1 MSFNRVS
8 QSKGAFWLA
17 TGCLVKWV
25 DSKSQEKYQ
34 EIGSPNTGI
43 KIYIIFGD
51 SCSTVRKKS
60 NGWTKWEQK
69 FVNFCS
75 HFLRSFNVHIICS
88 SSLIIHEIMTVFGNL
103 VFISM
108 DLCDIISLLYCLF
121 LFSLFSLSFG
131 FDWKDI
137 KHSRQCSEKF
147 SDTSKFVKNLPLR
160 VVFLTQLAV
169 FRNMA
174 KHGLSCIY

>member
-1 MSFNRVS
+1 MRQWSVTRPLHCIALTCNNSRCSCMSFNRVS

-25 DSKSQEKYQ
+25 DSNSQEKDH

-60 NGWTKWEQK
+60 NRWTQWEQK

-75 HFLRSFNVHIICS
+75 HFFRPFNVHIICS
-88 SSLIIHEIMTVFGNL
+88 SSLIIHEIMAVFGNL
-103 VFISM
+103 VLISM
-108 DLCDIISLLYCLF
+108 DLCDIISVVLFF
-121 LFSLFSLSFG
+121 LFFFI
-131 FDWKDI
+131 F
-137 KHSRQCSEKF
+137 
-147 SDTSKFVKNLPLR
+147 P
-160 VVFLTQLAV
+160 
-169 FRNMA
+169 
-174 KHGLSCIY
+174 